1 MGLVTAIFLAAF
13 FLAIPVGIK
22 YLLAFETRG
31 LMKIL
36 YEQEGEVR
44 YLEAQLESLEREQLV
59 VKRAM
64 NQVKDQRRW
73 VDVRKSSKTQELEQM
88 NGLLAAGRLMPA

>member
-31 LMKIL
+31 MMKIL
-36 YEQEGEVR
+36 YEQ
-44 YLEAQLESLEREQLV
+44 
-59 VKRAM
+59 
-64 NQVKDQRRW
+64 
-73 VDVRKSSKTQELEQM
+73 
-88 NGLLAAGRLMPA
+88 